1 MKKTRKTT
9 ATTVETTRVAPYLS
23 NQNWNYVDRLT
34 KKYDVSKSQV
44 FNDLLNDARKNKWA
58 NVSNRK

>member
-9 ATTVETTRVAPYLS
+9 TTVETTRVAPYLS